1 MYARDL
7 SRRYAI
13 IFVILTSCYTVAIY
27 AETLLLFYDG
37 VYFWAVIK
45 LVLCCFFFIQLFITN
60 PQTACPGILADV
72 GLGPLTE
79 FCVDKKKR
87 RKVLYVNSSPQKRKP
102 YRKGSA
108 SPFQL
113 DARKEQDDASL
124 VRSISDVKNGS
135 PRLSPT
141 PMEHRKKQDDA
152 LLDWSTVN
160 MKDSSPSLSPEL
172 TEHRTPLLP
181 SASPNVPRYRSN
193 RMVTFDAKL
202 GSNSGSESPPT
213 ETMVPLK
220 VKELFDKDGDIARA
234 IHWYVL
240 FYIGPQLVGNIARYN
255 ALVAKYDMVWV
266 GFGLKSSGV
275 SPSLFWVTSF
285 VGIITFPFYYWML
298 VLSQKR
304 AQAFER
310 LNRIAMEVEVNIDE
324 EKESLERIS
333 DSVLPAVGPT
343 RAITL
348 EMLDGKQEVK
358 EPTSQSLPSKLAGG
372 AWSKRSAFTDLY
384 DRRKLGKAQAKHK
397 IGNIN

>member
-113 DARKEQDDASL
+113 DA
-124 VRSISDVKNGS
+124 
-135 PRLSPT
+135 
-141 PMEHRKKQDDA
+141 
-152 LLDWSTVN
+152 
-160 MKDSSPSLSPEL
+160 
-172 TEHRTPLLP
+172 RTPLLP